1 VTGANSGLS
10 RAGRIGKPKTVSVR
24 HARLYAGHPRLF
36 ARNQVR

>member
-36 ARNQVR
+36 SKTKT